1 VIGRD
6 EIPKVV
12 SDARNLIADAEHH
25 TIGAL
30 ARDYQGKT
38 ICWWDDEAEMFCIV
52 GALRRALWEHAG
64 CPMLRDDNWWYDV
77 HEDSEIAMDTDRIL
91 ARIRLITG
99 HAPSLP
105 TINDK
110 QGRLAVLAI
119 LDQYLRAV
127 ERVTA

>member
-1 VIGRD
+1 VIARD
-6 EIPKVV
+6 DIPKVV
-12 SDARNLIADAEHH
+12 RDARNLIAEPEHH

-38 ICWWDDEAEMFCIV
+38 ICWWDDEAECFCIV

-64 CPMLRDDNWWYDV
+64 CPMLRDDNWWNDV
-77 HEDSEIAMDTDRIL
+77 HEDSDIAVDTDRIL
-91 ARIRLITG
+91 ARIRLITD
-99 HAPSLP
+99 HSPSLP

-110 QGRLAVLAI
+110 QGRLAVLEI

-127 ERVTA
+127 ERVAA